1 MDFRLVT
8 RFCRGPSDF
17 VEGVR
22 ALLINKCGQPRWD
35 PPSIDQARAAA
46 RPGGGARPVGQAACA
61 PSLSVILYLDACGAC
76 ITYWIVVRKGNLSAS
91 ASSPPGLCSSSAF
104 WPASLSGAG
113 RLVAC
118 TLRHSPLRSAARLRR
133 WTRSAWRS
141 SSSRCRRTR
150 SCSCT
155 NRIYCSSTR
164 ASCEPLL
171 HGGEST
177 SHLHAGRCS
186 PCSAFR

>member
-22 ALLINKCGQPRWD
+22 ALLIDKCGQPRWD

-61 PSLSVILYLDACGAC
+61 PSLSVIPYLHACGAC
-76 ITYWIVVRKGNLSAS
+76 IIYWIVVRKGNLSAS

-118 TLRHSPLRSAARLRR
+118 TLRHSAVTQRRPPAQVDPERVAEFFKPLPPDEELQLHEPHILLEH
-133 WTRSAWRS
+133 S
-141 SSSRCRRTR
+141 SK
-150 SCSCT
+150 
-155 NRIYCSSTR
+155 
-164 ASCEPLL
+164 L
-171 HGGEST
+171 
-177 SHLHAGRCS
+177 
-186 PCSAFR
+186 